1 MKITRIF
8 TGSDGES
15 HFTDIDIPLHDH
27 GAIGMLS
34 EMIEATGIVFRQTA
48 ADYDY
53 KWHNAPS
60 RRYMIILEG
69 DVRFTVSD
77 GEERKF
83 FAGDVV
89 LLEDTTGKGH
99 YSQTISDKV
108 RKSIFVMLDSL
119 TNKRLLP
126 QASADR
132 TPVLN
137 ARISIDCR
145 YLKGGVSHRFADH
158 IERKNAVGAVMWI
171 RAISCTPRKTK
182 DHAITLLHNI
192 TSPQYSFFIVLN
204 V

>member
-15 HFTDIDIPLHDH
+15 HFADIDIPLHDH

-53 KWHNAPS
+53 KWQKAPS

-77 GEERKF
+77 GEEREF

-108 RKSIFVMLDSL
+108 RKSIFVMLD
-119 TNKRLLP
+119 
-126 QASADR
+126 
-132 TPVLN
+132 
-137 ARISIDCR
+137 
-145 YLKGGVSHRFADH
+145 
-158 IERKNAVGAVMWI
+158 
-171 RAISCTPRKTK
+171 
-182 DHAITLLHNI
+182 
-192 TSPQYSFFIVLN
+192 
-204 V
+204 